1 MEIFDAAE
9 EPQGRSAKFIK
20 HKEGKMWNKA
30 LIFSFLAVFIFA
42 VSASAQSTIKI
53 GFGGPLSGPQT
64 EIGKKA
70 LSGVQLA
77 VAEANAKGGI
87 LGKKLE
93 VIPADDEGKS
103 EGAVNAANSLIKKE
117 VVGVVGHWNS
127 ACSFP
132 ASEVYAEKNIA
143 MITYASTNPKLT
155 ERGLKNIFRTYGRDD
170 EHGRI
175 NGEFIVNTLKKK
187 RAAILHDKGAYGKM
201 MAEITG
207 QTVKKLGGEVVIFD
221 GITSGEKDFRAI
233 LTKIKSL
240 NPEVL
245 FYGGY
250 YSDFGLILKQAREL
264 GAKWNFVSVG
274 GTYDPELIK
283 IAGEGAEGAFIQAI
297 SLDAVKDQPS
307 FKRFLQAFKDKYKT
321 DPDLW
326 AAIAYENADILIS
339 GIKKAGGTDSKKII
353 DAIKS
358 FKDYQGTLGPVTFNE
373 KGDIMAPLL
382 SMFQVQH
389 GKFVPYISGLK

>member
-1 MEIFDAAE
+1 M
-9 EPQGRSAKFIK
+9 G
-20 HKEGKMWNKA
+20 NKA
-30 LIFSFLAVFIFA
+30 WVFIFIA
-42 VSASAQSTIKI
+42 VFLFAGSAGAQSTIKI

-77 VAEANAKGGI
+77 VEEANAKGGV

-93 VIPADDEGKS
+93 VIPADDEGKP
-103 EGAVNAANSLIKKE
+103 EGAVNAANSLVKKE

-132 ASEVYAEKNIA
+132 ASEIYAEKNIA

-175 NGEFIVNTLKKK
+175 NGEFIVKTLKKK
-187 RAAILHDKGAYGKM
+187 RVAILHDKGAYGKM

-207 QTVKKLGGEVVIFD
+207 QTIKKLGGEVVIFD

-250 YSDFGLILKQAREL
+250 YSDFGLILKQAKEL
-264 GAKWNFVSVG
+264 GAKWDFVSVG

-283 IAGEGAEGAFIQAI
+283 IAGDGAEGAFIQAI

-307 FKRFLQAFKDKYKT
+307 FKRFLQAFREKYKT

-339 GIKKAGGTDSKKII
+339 GIKKAGSPDPLKII
-353 DAIKS
+353 DAIKG
-358 FKDYQGTLGPVTFNE
+358 FKDYPGILGPVTFNE
-373 KGDIMAPLL
+373 KGDILAPLL
-382 SMFQVQH
+382 SMFQVQK
-389 GKFVPYISGLK
+389 GKFAPYISGLK

>member
-1 MEIFDAAE
+1 
-9 EPQGRSAKFIK
+9 
-20 HKEGKMWNKA
+20 MWNKIW
-30 LIFSFLAVFIFA
+30 LSIFIAVFLFA
-42 VSASAQSTIKI
+42 GPASAQSTIKI

-77 VAEANAKGGI
+77 VEEANGKGGV

-103 EGAVNAANSLIKKE
+103 EGAVNAANSLVKKE

-132 ASEVYAEKNIA
+132 ASEIYAEKNIA

-175 NGEFIVNTLKKK
+175 NGEFIVNRLKKK
-187 RAAILHDKGAYGKM
+187 KVAILHDKGAYGKM

-207 QTVKKLGGEVVIFD
+207 QTIKKLGGEVVIFD

-240 NPEVL
+240 NPEAL

-264 GAKWNFVSVG
+264 GARWDFVSVG

-307 FKRFLQAFKDKYKT
+307 FKRFLQAFREKYKT

-339 GIKKAGGTDSKKII
+339 GIKKAGSPDPLKII
-353 DAIKS
+353 GAIKG
-358 FKDYQGTLGPVTFNE
+358 FKDYPGTLGPVSFNE
-373 KGDIMAPLL
+373 KGDILAPLL
-382 SMFQVQH
+382 SMFQVQK
-389 GKFVPYISGLK
+389 GKFAPYISGLK

>member
-1 MEIFDAAE
+1 
-9 EPQGRSAKFIK
+9 
-20 HKEGKMWNKA
+20 MWNKA
-30 LIFSFLAVFIFA
+30 WLSILIALFLFA
-42 VSASAQSTIKI
+42 GSASAQSTIKI

-77 VAEANAKGGI
+77 VEEANGKGGV

-103 EGAVNAANSLIKKE
+103 EGAVNAANSLVKKE

-132 ASEVYAEKNIA
+132 ASEIYAEKNIA

-187 RAAILHDKGAYGKM
+187 KVAILHDKGAYGKM

-207 QTVKKLGGEVVIFD
+207 QTIKKLGGEVVIFD

-264 GAKWNFVSVG
+264 GAKWDFVSVG

-307 FKRFLQAFKDKYKT
+307 FKRFLQAFREKYKT

-339 GIKKAGGTDSKKII
+339 GIKKAGSPDPLKII
-353 DAIKS
+353 DAIKG
-358 FKDYQGTLGPVTFNE
+358 FKDYSGTLGPVTFNE
-373 KGDIMAPLL
+373 KGDILAPLL
-382 SMFQVQH
+382 SMFQVQK

>member
-1 MEIFDAAE
+1 
-9 EPQGRSAKFIK
+9 
-20 HKEGKMWNKA
+20 MWNKA

-187 RAAILHDKGAYGKM
+187 RVAILHDKGAYGKM

-339 GIKKAGGTDSKKII
+339 GIKKAGSTDSKKII

-389 GKFVPYISGLK
+389 GKFVSYISGLK

>member
-1 MEIFDAAE
+1 
-9 EPQGRSAKFIK
+9 
-20 HKEGKMWNKA
+20 MWNKA
-30 LIFSFLAVFIFA
+30 CLSIFIAVFLLA
-42 VSASAQSTIKI
+42 GSANAQSTIKI

-64 EIGKKA
+64 EIGQKA

-77 VAEANAKGGI
+77 AEEANAKGGV

-93 VIPADDEGKS
+93 VIPADDEGKP
-103 EGAVNAANSLIKKE
+103 EGAVNAANSLVKKE

-132 ASEVYAEKNIA
+132 ASEIYAEKNIA

-175 NGEFIVNTLKKK
+175 NGEFIVKTLKKK
-187 RAAILHDKGAYGKM
+187 RVAILHDKGAYGKM
-201 MAEITG
+201 MGEITG
-207 QTVKKLGGEVVIFD
+207 QTIKKLGGEVVIFD

-250 YSDFGLILKQAREL
+250 YSDFGLILKQAKEL
-264 GAKWNFVSVG
+264 GAKWDFVSVG

-283 IAGEGAEGAFIQAI
+283 IAGEGAEGVFIQAI
-297 SLDAVKDQPS
+297 SLDAVKDQAS
-307 FKRFLQAFKDKYKT
+307 FKRFLQAFRDKYKT

-326 AAIAYENADILIS
+326 AAIAYENADILIA
-339 GIKKAGGTDSKKII
+339 GIKKAGSPDPLKII
-353 DAIKS
+353 DAIKG
-358 FKDYQGTLGPVTFNE
+358 FKDYTGILGPVTFNE
-373 KGDIMAPLL
+373 KGDILAPLL
-382 SMFQVQH
+382 SMFQVQK

>member
-20 HKEGKMWNKA
+20 HKEGKMWNKT

-187 RAAILHDKGAYGKM
+187 RVAILHDKGAYGKM

-339 GIKKAGGTDSKKII
+339 GIKKAGSTDSKKII

-389 GKFVPYISGLK
+389 GKFVSYISGLK

>member
-1 MEIFDAAE
+1 MWKKVLVLACLGVFSGAA
-9 EPQGRSAKFIK
+9 
-20 HKEGKMWNKA
+20 
-30 LIFSFLAVFIFA
+30 LAG
-42 VSASAQSTIKI
+42 AQSTIKV

-77 VAEANAKGGI
+77 VDEANAKGGI

-103 EGAVNAANSLIKKE
+103 EGAVNAANSLIKKG

-132 ASEVYAEKNIA
+132 ASEVYAEKDIA

-175 NGEFIVNTLKKK
+175 NGEFIVNNLKKK
-187 RAAILHDKGAYGKM
+187 RVAILHDKGAYGKM

-207 QTVKKLGGEVVIFD
+207 QTIKKLGGEVILFD

-233 LTKIKSL
+233 LTKIKNL

-250 YSDFGLILKQAREL
+250 YSDYGLILKQAKEL
-264 GAKWNFVSVG
+264 GAKWLWVSVG

-283 IAGEGAEGAFIQAI
+283 IAGEGAEGAFVQAI

-307 FKRFLQAFKDKYKT
+307 FKRFLQSFREKYKT

-326 AAIAYENADILIS
+326 AAIAYENADILIA
-339 GIKKAGGTDSKKII
+339 GIKRAGSAEPKKIVE
-353 DAIKS
+353 AIKGL
-358 FKDYQGTLGPVTFNE
+358 KDYPGTLGPVSFNE
-373 KGDIMAPLL
+373 KGDIIAPLL
-382 SMFQVQH
+382 SMFQVRN
-389 GKFVPYISGLK
+389 GKFVAYVSGLK

>member
-1 MEIFDAAE
+1 M
-9 EPQGRSAKFIK
+9 K
-20 HKEGKMWNKA
+20 KA
-30 LIFSFLAVFIFA
+30 IWILVFILGFGMTA
-42 VSASAQSTIKI
+42 LAQAQSTIKI

-77 VAEANAKGGI
+77 AEEANAKGAV

-93 VIPADDEGKS
+93 VVPADDEGKP
-103 EGAVNAANSLIKKE
+103 EGAVNAANSLIKKG
-117 VVGVVGHWNS
+117 VVGVVGHWQS

-132 ASEVYAEKNIA
+132 ASEVYAEKDIA

-187 RAAILHDKGAYGKM
+187 RVAILHDKGAYGKM
-201 MAEITG
+201 MADVTG
-207 QTVKKLGGEVVIFD
+207 ATIKKLGGEVVLFD
-221 GITSGEKDFRAI
+221 GITPGERDFRAI

-240 NPEVL
+240 TPEAL

-250 YSDFGLILKQAREL
+250 YSDYGLILKQAKEL
-264 GAKWNFVSVG
+264 GAKWSWVSVG
-274 GTYDPELIK
+274 GTYDPELLK
-283 IAGEGAEGAFIQAI
+283 IAGDAAEGAFIQAI
-297 SLDAVKDQPS
+297 SLDAVKDQAA
-307 FKRFLQAFKDKYKT
+307 FKRFLQIFREKYKG

-326 AAIAYENADILIS
+326 AAIAYENADILIE
-339 GIKKAGGTDSKKII
+339 GVRRAKAAEPAKII
-353 DAIKS
+353 GAIKGL
-358 FKDYQGTLGPVTFNE
+358 KDYPGTLGPVTFNE
-373 KGDIMAPLL
+373 KGDIVAPLL
-382 SMFQVQH
+382 SMFQVQN
-389 GKFVPYISGLK
+389 GKFAAYISGLK

>member
-1 MEIFDAAE
+1 
-9 EPQGRSAKFIK
+9 
-20 HKEGKMWNKA
+20 MWNKA
-30 LIFSFLAVFIFA
+30 CLSIFIAVFLLA
-42 VSASAQSTIKI
+42 GSANAQSTIKI

-77 VAEANAKGGI
+77 AEEANAKGGV

-93 VIPADDEGKS
+93 VIPADDEGKP
-103 EGAVNAANSLIKKE
+103 EGAVNAANSLVKKE
-117 VVGVVGHWNS
+117 VVGVIGHWNS

-132 ASEVYAEKNIA
+132 ASEIYAEKNIA

-175 NGEFIVNTLKKK
+175 NGEFIVKTLKKK
-187 RAAILHDKGAYGKM
+187 RVAILHDKGAYGKM
-201 MAEITG
+201 MGEITG
-207 QTVKKLGGEVVIFD
+207 QTIKKLGGEVVIFD

-250 YSDFGLILKQAREL
+250 YSDFGLILKQAKEL
-264 GAKWNFVSVG
+264 GAKWDFVSVG

-283 IAGEGAEGAFIQAI
+283 IAGEGAEGVFIQAI
-297 SLDAVKDQPS
+297 SLDAVKDQAS
-307 FKRFLQAFKDKYKT
+307 FKRFLQAFRDKYKT

-326 AAIAYENADILIS
+326 AAIAYENADILIA
-339 GIKKAGGTDSKKII
+339 GIKKAGSPDPLKII
-353 DAIKS
+353 DAIKG
-358 FKDYQGTLGPVTFNE
+358 FKDYTGILGPVTFNE
-373 KGDIMAPLL
+373 KGDILAPLL
-382 SMFQVQH
+382 SMFQVQK

>member
-1 MEIFDAAE
+1 MRNKVWLSIF
-9 EPQGRSAKFIK
+9 IV
-20 HKEGKMWNKA
+20 
-30 LIFSFLAVFIFA
+30 IFLCAG
-42 VSASAQSTIKI
+42 SASAQSTIKV

-77 VAEANAKGGI
+77 VEEVNAKGGAM
-87 LGKKLE
+87 GKKVE
-93 VIPADDEGKS
+93 VIPADDEGKP
-103 EGAVNAANSLIKKE
+103 EGAVNAANSLVKKE
-117 VVGVVGHWNS
+117 VVGVIGHWNS

-132 ASEVYAEKNIA
+132 ASEIYAEKNIA

-175 NGEFIVNTLKKK
+175 NGEFIVKTLKKK
-187 RAAILHDKGAYGKM
+187 RVAVLHDKGAYGKM

-207 QTVKKLGGEVVIFD
+207 QTVKNLGGKVVIFD

-250 YSDFGLILKQAREL
+250 YSDFGLILNR
-264 GAKWNFVSVG
+264 
-274 GTYDPELIK
+274 PESW
-283 IAGEGAEGAFIQAI
+283 GPNGI
-297 SLDAVKDQPS
+297 S
-307 FKRFLQAFKDKYKT
+307 
-321 DPDLW
+321 
-326 AAIAYENADILIS
+326 
-339 GIKKAGGTDSKKII
+339 
-353 DAIKS
+353 
-358 FKDYQGTLGPVTFNE
+358 
-373 KGDIMAPLL
+373 
-382 SMFQVQH
+382 
-389 GKFVPYISGLK
+389 